1 MKIREILRK
10 KNTKM
15 LVENFVSLSSLQVAS
30 YIFPLLTYP
39 YLARIVGADG
49 FGKIAFAAAVILYFQ
64 TVVDW
69 GFNFTATRDVARCR
83 ENLDEV
89 SRIFSCVLWAKICIM
104 IVSFVLFLLL
114 LFCVPIFY
122 ENKEILLFTFLLIPG
137 YVFFPEWLF
146 QGMEKMRYITIFNI
160 SSKLLFT
167 LLVFCVIREKPDYLL
182 HPLLM
187 ASGYYVS
194 GGFAMYLIIKKWHVR
209 FVKPSNGEIVRTI
222 KNSTDVFIN
231 QMFPN
236 LYNAFSVLLLG
247 MFHGAVANGILD
259 AGSKLVNASQ
269 QFFRVISRTFFPYL
283 SRTLEHHGQYAKGY
297 LLLSLITSLILFLL
311 APWLMELFFT
321 EEFCD
326 GVLVLRIVAISGIF
340 LTLSDVYG
348 TNYLIIIGKERLL
361 RNLTMIVS
369 IIGFCASFP
378 LIYFYSFVGASL
390 VIALTRCLLGGCVAI
405 CALRLKKNKK
415 YEC

>member
-89 SRIFSCVLWAKICIM
+89 SHIFSCVLWAKIYIM
-104 IVSFVLFLLL
+104 IISFVLFLLL

-160 SSKLLFT
+160 LSKLLFT
-167 LLVFCVIREKPDYLL
+167 LLVFCVIREKSDYLL
-182 HPLLM
+182 HPLLV
-187 ASGYYVS
+187 ASGYYIS
-194 GGFAMYLIIKKWHVR
+194 GGFAMYLIVKKWHVK
-209 FVKPSNGEIVRTI
+209 FMKPTNGEIVRTI
-222 KNSTDVFIN
+222 KSSTDVFIN

-247 MFHGAVANGILD
+247 VFYGAVANGILD

-297 LLLSLITSLILFLL
+297 LLLSLITSFVLFLF
-311 APWLMELFFT
+311 APWLMKLFFT
-321 EEFCD
+321 EEFYD
-326 GVLVLRIVAISGIF
+326 GVWVLRIIAISGIF

-390 VIALTRCLLGGCVAI
+390 VIALTRCLLGGSVAI
-405 CALRLKKNKK
+405 CALRLKKNK
-415 YEC
+415 